1 MPRGYRG
8 ALPTHGRRG
17 AARVE
22 RHQLGGRPST
32 EAGIEQA
39 FGERLFGALR
49 TQTAQ
54 LYLHI
59 RSTVDSL
66 EATLKALHTA
76 AKSLYPG
83 HPLMLMERPKDIT
96 HSLTTS
102 ELWPHS

>member
-1 MPRGYRG
+1 MVDEVQP
-8 ALPTHGRRG
+8 AI
-17 AARVE
+17 E
-22 RHQLGGRPST
+22 RHQLNGRPST

-59 RSTVDSL
+59 PSTVDSL

-76 AKSLYPG
+76 ANSLYPG
-83 HPLMLMERPKDIT
+83 HPFMLMERRKDIT
-96 HSLTTS
+96 PSLTTS
-102 ELWPHS
+102 ECRCRHARNDVANDF